1 MACPLWL
8 DELNVN
14 HQITFDSSLEIFCR
28 WAKMTRH
35 SLPEQ
40 VASGRLLA
48 ALPSYFPVRISYMIR
63 LRSLLFVLII
73 ALSLTAVT
81 IVFADNP
88 PQMVNLSL
96 RRRTGR
102 GPRRLALASSTV
114 SWSGVGAICGR
125 ILEGHQREK
134 SSLKRYQDNQHPQ
147 SSTVCYHPLELLNL
161 KCRSLKGQVRP

>member
-63 LRSLLFVLII
+63 LRSLLFLLII

-81 IVFADNP
+81 IVFADAP
-88 PQMVNLSL
+88 PPYTNGQPEPQIVGGQVAALGDRPWGKFYSLVGPASALSAGVFWRVIRGRNRRL
-96 RRRTGR
+96 NATKTTNIHSRRRCVII
-102 GPRRLALASSTV
+102 PSN
-114 SWSGVGAICGR
+114 
-125 ILEGHQREK
+125 
-134 SSLKRYQDNQHPQ
+134 Y
-147 SSTVCYHPLELLNL
+147 
-161 KCRSLKGQVRP
+161 